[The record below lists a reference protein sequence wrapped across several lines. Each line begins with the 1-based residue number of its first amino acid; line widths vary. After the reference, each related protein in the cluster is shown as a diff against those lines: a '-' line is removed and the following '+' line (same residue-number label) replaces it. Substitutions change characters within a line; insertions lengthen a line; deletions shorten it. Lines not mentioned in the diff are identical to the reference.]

1 MEERIARTMEAL
13 RANRMEAYYV
23 ETKEEAA
30 GQAAAL
36 RREGDVIAAGGSM
49 TLGETGIREM
59 LRRGPYRFLDR
70 DRAGLS
76 REQVEE
82 IYRES
87 FRADAYLCSANAVTE
102 RGELYNVDGNS
113 NRVAAILYGPK
124 SVIVVAGCNK
134 IVPDLAAAVH
144 RVKTQAAPKNC
155 ARLSCATFCREA
167 GECVSLRQDSP
178 EMPEGCRS
186 EARICCNYVV
196 SAYQR
201 QQGRIKVILV
211 GEPLGY

>member
-36 RREGDVIAAGGSM
+36 LREGDVIAAGGSM

-87 FRADAYLCSANAVTE
+87 FRADAYLSSVNAVTE

>member
-1 MEERIARTMEAL
+1 MEAL
-13 RANRMEAYYV
+13 RANRLEAYYV

-36 RREGDVIAAGGSM
+36 LREGDVIAAGGSM

-82 IYRES
+82 IYREA

>member
-1 MEERIARTMEAL
+1 MC
-13 RANRMEAYYV
+13 
-23 ETKEEAA
+23 
-30 GQAAAL
+30 
-36 RREGDVIAAGGSM
+36 
-49 TLGETGIREM
+49 IR
-59 LRRGPYRFLDR
+59 D
-70 DRAGLS
+70 S
-76 REQVEE
+76 
-82 IYRES
+82 
-87 FRADAYLCSANAVTE
+87 TE

-134 IVPDLAAAVH
+134 IVPDLAAAVR
-144 RVKTQAAPKNC
+144 RVKAKAAPENC
-155 ARLSCATFCREA
+155 TRLSCETFCRKT
-167 GECVSLRQDSP
+167 GECVSLRQESS

-201 QQGRIKVILV
+201 QQGRIKVVLV

>member
-36 RREGDVIAAGGSM
+36 LREGDVIAAGGSM
-49 TLGETGIREM
+49 TLGEIGIREM

-87 FRADAYLCSANAVTE
+87 FRADAYLCSVNAVTE

>member
-36 RREGDVIAAGGSM
+36 LREGDVIAAGGSI

-82 IYRES
+82 IYREA
-87 FRADAYLCSANAVTE
+87 FRADAYLCSANAITE

-178 EMPEGCRS
+178 EMPEGCQS

-201 QQGRIKVILV
+201 QRGRIKVILV

>member
-36 RREGDVIAAGGSM
+36 LREGDVIAAGGSI

-82 IYRES
+82 IYREA
-87 FRADAYLCSANAVTE
+87 FRADAYLCSANAITE

-155 ARLSCATFCREA
+155 ARLSCAAFCREA

-178 EMPEGCRS
+178 EMPEGCQS

-201 QQGRIKVILV
+201 QRGRIKVILV

>member
-36 RREGDVIAAGGSM
+36 LREGDVIAAGGSM

>member
-1 MEERIARTMEAL
+1 MDERIARTMEAL

-36 RREGDVIAAGGSM
+36 LREGDVIAAGGSM

-82 IYRES
+82 IYREA

>member
-36 RREGDVIAAGGSM
+36 LREGDVIAAGGSM

-82 IYRES
+82 IYREA

>member
-13 RANRMEAYYV
+13 RSNRMEAYYV
-23 ETKEEAA
+23 RTKEEAA
-30 GQAAAL
+30 GQVSAL
-36 RREGDVIAAGGSM
+36 LREGDVIAAGGSV
-49 TLGETGIREM
+49 TLQETGIKDM

-70 DRAGLS
+70 DREGLTRS
-76 REQVEE
+76 EVED
-82 IYRES
+82 IYRAA
-87 FRADAYLCSANAVTE
+87 FGADAYLCSANAITE

-134 IVPDLAAAVH
+134 IVPDLAAAVR
-144 RVKTQAAPKNC
+144 RVKAKAAPENC
-155 ARLSCATFCREA
+155 TRLSCETFCRKT
-167 GECVSLRQDSP
+167 GECVSLRQESS

-201 QQGRIKVILV
+201 QQGRIKVVLV